1 MSLNFN
7 ETKERVAAQ
16 FDDIQLIEDSIIR
29 FTKKADQKPY
39 AVYYLDF
46 AKDLPETQEKLDKYQ
61 DRVIGQYYFEG
72 RPSLQWSNYLYF
84 ITGEELFAK
93 SEMRQAKEL
102 IERDRSYARKF
113 VIKEGALDSILSP
126 LTIVTPDTA
135 PCTSILS
142 IWTERLVNAGIDKA
156 ILSDINMPARIELIE
171 KSAID
176 PMKGSQPTRQK
187 SAIDPMKGSQPT
199 RQKSSDKKTPFIK
212 SIELNNYRE
221 IPRQRRFDFGTVNL
235 IVGPNGSGKTSLLEA
250 IELFY
255 CGRNKRNPKSPLS
268 YKLIVELVDGLI
280 EPVTDTRKASEFRNM
295 NLLWYGQTEIKTN
308 NIYQSFARFNFLDT
322 DAAVSLADST
332 SDIEDDLSKL
342 LVGSDAAKTWNNIG
356 IVHESLSSE
365 LLSLEKEK
373 SAIEGEI
380 NTLNK
385 QIEST
390 NKIQHESDSIHVRLN
405 DIMHSN
411 GWSVVQRDKV
421 YFSSAIVEPL
431 AEMVV
436 IAQQA
441 TELKWIESPVT
452 LDGLTKYCREV
463 KVAINITE
471 PDISRCEEL
480 KKSQKRLKEL
490 IMRDRGALSSLQQA
504 DRLIDSGVAIRAE
517 ERSKQQKIISSHAGW
532 LAGLDDF
539 SFDLISVEDRDN
551 LLVKCHRAAIKKR
564 SEAENLLIEQKRGY
578 KTFSDAQNQHLNLAQ
593 ELRQIAGQLLKISPE
608 ADECPLCH
616 TQFKTGELSK
626 HITIGVDQTLEVL
639 GQALL
644 SEMKAQEDAV
654 RNAAAVELI
663 MTWLINYCEKVGL
676 AQNITVHEALSAVEK
691 AKGTLATANTQLKKL
706 SSDLISLES
715 QGLKVEMVEEISTR
729 LRDFGYP
736 LKEFTQEAAERLRTM
751 IEQNM
756 ASLSQTL
763 DEDNK
768 NIHKLQKK
776 ITSTLSSVATVTKD
790 IIDELSQLKEM
801 LSTTERLSKKLSTFS
816 ASFPWL
822 AKRPLA
828 ELLIE
833 AESVRQ
839 LAAELQTALDR
850 EKQAHI
856 SFAYSVKRKE
866 LLEKKLSMMN
876 QRQKKM
882 HEAFI
887 VLNDLQNNHSLES
900 AMESTLQQN
909 RASAEEI
916 FSRIHSPAEFEGIGS
931 DWTSLIRKDG
941 TESKLSQISTGQRAA
956 FVLSIFLSQNAQLGK
971 QAPPVI
977 LIDDP
982 IAHVDDLNSLS
993 FLDYLRE
1000 LVLMGNRQIYFATAS
1015 DKLATLFERKFDFLG
1030 KDDFKRF
1037 DLSREHYPEETNQ
1050 ISNNNQP

>member
-7 ETKERVAAQ
+7 EMKERVAAQ
-16 FDDIQLIEDSIIR
+16 FDDMQLVEDSIIR
-29 FTKKADQKPY
+29 FTKKADEKPY

-46 AKDLPETQEKLDKYQ
+46 AKDLLDTQEKLNKYQ
-61 DRVIGQYYFEG
+61 DRVIGRYYFEG

-84 ITGEELFAK
+84 ITSEELLAK

-113 VIKEGALDSILSP
+113 VIKEEELDSILSP

-135 PCTSILS
+135 PRTSILS

-156 ILSDINMPARIELIE
+156 ILSDENMPARIKLIE
-171 KSAID
+171 KSTLEPKEI
-176 PMKGSQPTRQK
+176 
-187 SAIDPMKGSQPT
+187 SQPT
-199 RQKSSDKKTPFIK
+199 RQKSSGKTNPFIK
-212 SIELNNYRE
+212 SIELNKYRE

-235 IVGPNGSGKTSLLEA
+235 IVGPNGSGKTSLFEA

-255 CGRNKRNPKSPLS
+255 CGRNKRNLKPKLP

-280 EPVTDTRKASEFRNM
+280 KPVTDKRKVSEFRNM
-295 NLLWYGQTEIKTN
+295 NLLWYGQNEIKTN

-322 DAAVSLADST
+322 DAAVSLADSN

-342 LVGSDAAKTWNNIG
+342 LVGSDAAKTWND
-356 IVHESLSSE
+356 IVRVHDY
-365 LLSLEKEK
+365 LSLELSSLEK
-373 SAIEGEI
+373 QESAIEGEI
-380 NTLNK
+380 NTLKK
-385 QIEST
+385 QIESASR
-390 NKIQHESDSIHVRLN
+390 IQHESDSIQLRLN

-421 YFSSAIVEPL
+421 SFSSALVEPL
-431 AEMVV
+431 AEMVA
-436 IAQQA
+436 ITQQA
-441 TELKWIESPVT
+441 TELKWLESPVT
-452 LDGLTKYCREV
+452 LNGLTKYCSEV
-463 KVAINITE
+463 KVAIKITE
-471 PDISRCEEL
+471 PYISRCEDL
-480 KKSQKRLKEL
+480 KKSKQRLKNSIIHDLE
-490 IMRDRGALSSLQQA
+490 ALASLQQA

-532 LAGLDDF
+532 LAGLADL

-564 SEAENLLIEQKRGY
+564 SEAENLLIEQKNGY
-578 KTFSDAQNQHLNLAQ
+578 KKFSDTQDQHLSLAQ
-593 ELRQIAGQLLKISPE
+593 ELRQIAGKLLKISPK

-616 TQFKTGELSK
+616 TQFKIGKLSK
-626 HITIGVDQTLEVL
+626 HMIIDVDQNLEAL

-644 SEMKAQEDAV
+644 SEMEAQEEV
-654 RNAAAVELI
+654 VSNAAAVESI
-663 MTWLINYCEKVGL
+663 MTWLMNFCEKGGIT
-676 AQNITVHEALSAVEK
+676 QNITVREALSAVEK
-691 AKGTLATANTQLKKL
+691 AKGTLAKANTRFKTL
-706 SSDLISLES
+706 SSDLISLEK
-715 QGLKVEMVEEISTR
+715 QGIRVEMMAEISTC
-729 LRDFGYP
+729 LRDFDYP
-736 LKEFTQEAAERLRTM
+736 LAEFTQDEVERLRTK
-751 IEQNM
+751 IKQNM

-768 NIHKLQKK
+768 NIHKLQQK

-790 IIDELSQLKEM
+790 IIDELSQLKER
-801 LSTTERLSKKLSTFS
+801 LSTTERLRKKLSTFS
-816 ASFPWL
+816 ALFPWL
-822 AKRPLA
+822 DKRPLA
-828 ELLIE
+828 ELVIE

-850 EKQAHI
+850 EKQAHD
-856 SFAYSVKRKE
+856 SFADSVKRKE
-866 LLEKKLSMMN
+866 LLEQKLSELN

-887 VLNDLQNNHSLES
+887 VLEDLQNNHSLES
-900 AMESTLQQN
+900 AMESALQLN
-909 RASAEEI
+909 RESIEEI
-916 FSRIHSPAEFEGIGS
+916 FSHIHSPTEFEGIGS

-956 FVLSIFLSQNAQLGK
+956 FALSIFLSQNAQLGK

-1000 LVLMGNRQIYFATAS
+1000 LVLMHDRQIYFATAS
-1015 DKLATLFERKFDFLG
+1015 DKLATLFQRKFDFLG
-1030 KDDFKRF
+1030 EEDFRRI
-1037 DLSREHYPEETNQ
+1037 DLSREYYPEKTNQ
-1050 ISNNNQP
+1050 ISNNNRS

>member
-7 ETKERVAAQ
+7 EMNECIAAQ
-16 FDDIQLIEDSIIR
+16 FDDMQLVEDSIIR

-46 AKDLPETQEKLDKYQ
+46 AKDLPATQEELDKYQ
-61 DRVIGQYYFEG
+61 DRIIGRYYFEG
-72 RPSLQWSNYLYF
+72 PPSLQWSNYLIF
-84 ITGEELFAK
+84 ITSEELLAK
-93 SEMRQAKEL
+93 SKMRQAKEL

-113 VIKEGALDSILSP
+113 VITTEEELDAILSP
-126 LTIVTPDTA
+126 LTAVTPDTA
-135 PCTSILS
+135 PRTSILS

-156 ILSDINMPARIELIE
+156 ILSDENMPARIKLIE
-171 KSAID
+171 KSTLE
-176 PMKGSQPTRQK
+176 PKKGSP
-187 SAIDPMKGSQPT
+187 PT
-199 RQKSSDKKTPFIK
+199 RQKSSDKTTPFIK
-212 SIELNNYRE
+212 SIELNEYRE

-268 YKLIVELVDGLI
+268 YKLIVELVDSLI
-280 EPVTDTRKASEFRNM
+280 EPVTDKRKASKFRNM

-342 LVGSDAAKTWNNIG
+342 LVGSDAAKTWNNIVR
-356 IVHESLSSE
+356 VHDY
-365 LLSLEKEK
+365 LSLKLDSLGKQE

-380 NTLNK
+380 ITLIK
-385 QIEST
+385 QIESASR
-390 NKIQHESDSIHVRLN
+390 IQHESDSIQLRLN

-411 GWSVVQRDKV
+411 GWTVVQRDKV
-421 YFSSAIVEPL
+421 SLSSALVEPL
-431 AEMVV
+431 AEMVA
-436 IAQQA
+436 ITQHA
-441 TELKWIESPVT
+441 TELKWLESPVT
-452 LDGLTKYCREV
+452 LDGLTKYCRDV
-463 KVAINITE
+463 KVAIKITE

-480 KKSQKRLKEL
+480 KKSQTRFKKL
-490 IMRDRGALSSLQQA
+490 IKRDREALASLQQA
-504 DRLIDSGVAIRAE
+504 DRLIDSGVVIRAE
-517 ERSKQQKIISSHAGW
+517 ELSEQQKVISSHAGW
-532 LAGLDDF
+532 LAGSADL

-551 LLVKCHRAAIKKR
+551 LLVKCHQAAIKKQ
-564 SEAENLLIEQKRGY
+564 SEAENFLIEQKSRY
-578 KTFSDAQNQHLNLAQ
+578 KKFCDTQDRHLSLAQ
-593 ELRQIAGQLLKISPE
+593 ELRQIADKLLKISPE

-616 TQFKTGELSK
+616 TQFKIGELSK
-626 HITIGVDQTLEVL
+626 HVTIDVDKNLEAL

-644 SEMKAQEDAV
+644 SEMKNQEDAV
-654 RNAAAVELI
+654 RDAAAVESI
-663 MTWLINYCEKVGL
+663 MTWLMNYCEKVGL
-676 AQNITVHEALSAVEK
+676 AQNITAREALSEVEK
-691 AKGTLATANTQLKKL
+691 AKGTLAKTNTRFKTL
-706 SSDLISLES
+706 SSDLISLEK
-715 QGLKVEMVEEISTR
+715 QGLTVEMVEEISTR

-736 LKEFTQEAAERLRTM
+736 LEEFTQETAGRLRTM
-751 IEQNM
+751 IKQNM

-776 ITSTLSSVATVTKD
+776 ITSTLSPVATVTKN
-790 IIDELSQLKEM
+790 IIDELSQLKER

-816 ASFPWL
+816 ESFPWL
-822 AKRPLA
+822 DKRPLA
-828 ELLIE
+828 ELVVE
-833 AESVRQ
+833 AQSVRQ

-850 EKQAHI
+850 EKQAHVSI
-856 SFAYSVKRKE
+856 ADSVKRKE
-866 LLEKKLSMMN
+866 LLDEKISTLN
-876 QRQKKM
+876 QCHNKM

-887 VLNDLQNNHSLES
+887 VLEDLQNNHSLES
-900 AMESTLQQN
+900 AMKSALQHN
-909 RASAEEI
+909 RASIEEI
-916 FSRIHSPAEFEGIGS
+916 FSHIHSPAEFEGIGS

-956 FVLSIFLSQNAQLGK
+956 FALSIFLSQNAKLGK

-1000 LVLMGNRQIYFATAS
+1000 LVLMHDRQIYFATAS
-1015 DKLATLFERKFDFLG
+1015 DKLATLFQRKFDFLG
-1030 KDDFKRF
+1030 EEDFRRI
-1037 DLSREHYPEETNQ
+1037 DLSREYHPEKTNQ
-1050 ISNNNQP
+1050 ISKNNRP